1 MGKNPPY
8 TNLLGPY
15 TIILFGKSI
24 SKVHFLHKISKN
36 FVSLHAYLSLHDY
49 LISENCSPYM
59 LIQDST
65 IIKILRVIA
74 WLMMCLCP
82 TNVISRLL
90 TISGKYE
97 LYKRRYIVCTLWM
110 CWKHYLFYLF
120 SSQMEQFK
128 HEYLRSRAYIRLS
141 LSSPF
146 SHYRYSNLTT
156 IEILVLLPWI
166 LASKEFW

>member
-1 MGKNPPY
+1 
-8 TNLLGPY
+8 
-15 TIILFGKSI
+15 
-24 SKVHFLHKISKN
+24 
-36 FVSLHAYLSLHDY
+36 
-49 LISENCSPYM
+49 
-59 LIQDST
+59 
-65 IIKILRVIA
+65 
-74 WLMMCLCP
+74 MMCLCP

-156 IEILVLLPWI
+156 IEILVLLSWI
-166 LASKEFW
+166 PASKEFLKKMISQFFSIFFVKIRLLAQSRHWSCHPFIF